1 MNLFKHLFALALTVL
16 LTAFPLTAWTDWI
29 NQTGAETSPNIA
41 EIYVMDDHVKVRLE
55 VNIGDLQSF
64 EELIPDDWIKDK
76 DTHRPT
82 LQQRIEDFAN
92 NTLKF
97 MDDNSRV
104 LPAQLVRVERRMR
117 IDRKF
122 TSASMIYPYT
132 LEHTAKAPTDQHVL
146 YAEIIYPFDGK
157 PESITMV
164 PPLDQKGG
172 AKVTLGFIAYHKT
185 VPVIDFHVLDAPEKL
200 NLDWSDPWQSSF
212 DNLDLNRHHQ
222 SVLMS
227 FLYIEPHEVRHEIL
241 IQVRDMEN
249 WIELGLRSDEYI
261 EIDELDDLTQRIN
274 AFLLEKNPVMIDGQ
288 SVEPM
293 LVRSDYI
300 NIGVSGIQVQ
310 AQPQRLEQSTAIIG
324 VIITYLA
331 EGLPQQVSVD
341 WELFTDQVRRVPA
354 TAIDPAGPLPTYLTP
369 DDHVHTWTNF
379 LEHYTPPVVAQVA
392 VKDTLDKIT
401 LPVVS
406 IGAMIVAI
414 AAGWWLWQ
422 LRRQQLPTMMPLLA
436 LVTAMVIAIVAFPF
450 MKLTIHR
457 PAVMIG
463 QLSTDETRLIMQSL
477 LKNVYRSFE
486 FRDESDVYNKLA
498 LSVNRELLEEI
509 YLQNRKSLAVK
520 KAGGAQA
527 RVNEIDILETEA
539 EMLASGGKGFAVRA
553 KWTAKGS
560 VSHWGNVF
568 ARKNYYDG
576 LLNIQIENGH
586 WKITDLDLLEEKRI
600 DPYSYTGSARDSS

>member
-1 MNLFKHLFALALTVL
+1 MRSISLFILLSIATV
-16 LTAFPLTAWTDWI
+16 AAHADWI
-29 NQTGAETSPNIA
+29 NLTGAETSPNIA
-41 EIYVMDDHVKVRLE
+41 EVYVLDDHVKVKLE
-55 VNIGDLQSF
+55 VYVGNLQSF
-64 EELIPDDWIKDK
+64 KELIPDDRIEDK
-76 DTHRPT
+76 DINRPP
-82 LQQRIEDFAN
+82 LQQRIEQFAN

-97 MDDNSRV
+97 IDDNSRV
-104 LPAQLVRVERRMR
+104 LPAQLVRVEQRMR
-117 IDRKF
+117 INRKF

-146 YAEIIYPFDGK
+146 YAEIIYPFEGK

-164 PPLDQKGG
+164 PSLDQKGA

-241 IQVRDMEN
+241 IRVKDMEN
-249 WIELGLRSDEYI
+249 WIELGLRGGEYI
-261 EIDELDDLTQRIN
+261 EIEELDDLKQRIN

-288 SVEPM
+288 LLEPM
-293 LVRSDYI
+293 LIRSDYI
-300 NIGVSGIQVQ
+300 NIGVTGIQVQ

-331 EGLPQQVSVD
+331 EGLPQQVSVA
-341 WELFTDQVRRVPA
+341 WELFTDQVKRVPA

-379 LEHYTPPVVAQVA
+379 LEHYTPPAVAQVA
-392 VKDTLDKIT
+392 VKDTVDKIT

-406 IGAMIVAI
+406 IGAIIVAI

-422 LRRQQLPTMMPLLA
+422 LRRQRLPYMMPLLA
-436 LVTAMVIAIVAFPF
+436 VVTAAVIAVVAFPF

-463 QLSTDETRLIMQSL
+463 QLSTDETRLIMHSL
-477 LKNVYRSFE
+477 LKNVYLSFE
-486 FRDESDVYNKLA
+486 FRDESDVFDKLA
-498 LSVNRELLEEI
+498 LSVNGELLEEI
-509 YLQNRKSLAVK
+509 YLQNRNSLAVK

-527 RVNEIDILETEA
+527 RVNEIEILEAEA
-539 EMLASGGKGFAVRA
+539 EMSTSDGNGFAVRA

-560 VSHWGNVF
+560 VDHWGNVF
-568 ARKNYYDG
+568 VRKNYYDG
-576 LLNIQIENGH
+576 LLNIQIEDGQ

-600 DPYSYTGSARDSS
+600 DPYSYTGSAVDSR